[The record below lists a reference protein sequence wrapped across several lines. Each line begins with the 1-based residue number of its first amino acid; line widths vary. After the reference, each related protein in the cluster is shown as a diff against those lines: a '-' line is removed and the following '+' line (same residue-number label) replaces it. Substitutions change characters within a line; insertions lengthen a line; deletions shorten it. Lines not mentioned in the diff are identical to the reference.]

1 MDNETRRFW
10 ELEYGVDLT
19 LPYTNQSI
27 STIKDVTT
35 DKKARFISFSGT
47 AGEKLREHFENNGI
61 RIEGEGSKP
70 PQDPDRVVVGALD
83 GLAPEARTALEAK
96 LGRPLAAGDVL
107 KLSDFADL
115 GAGAARD
122 WLDGLPHAADVAM
135 DVVSGPTN
143 RFSRIGEALAH
154 VNASRGKVILE
165 PEMLRDAPQPV
176 RDAVEKKLGGPV
188 SETRVV
194 KLADFADPKL
204 AEARD
209 WLTSLRENQGDADNV
224 VVRKGDA
231 VPAEAKPAVDAYLK
245 TAKLAG
251 KDDAVV
257 RISEVAGPDDASTNA
272 ARAWLRTLRANQKD
286 TGLVVL
292 SVSDT
297 RVLKMVKEYLTR
309 VQGIKEDEIAMV
321 FSDTEYLR
329 NNVPEAK
336 VAEQMNLDAL
346 NDGRA
351 RVLVLDTR
359 VGGRG
364 LDLNFKGER
373 GSLDPKAFRGYTSF
387 EMLIVDPQKM
397 SQVHLLQ
404 AEGRI
409 DVGRVL
415 PGAHREFSLV
425 MDVQSVQ
432 GERVFRDMVANDPFF
447 VNERSNDPKFLEF
460 EKARGG
466 KADWAMFHDYIRS
479 RAAEGSADGALLAEQ
494 YQDAVK
500 RNLEIQ
506 QGEVEEN
513 QLRSSSVLTDQL
525 KTGGK
530 YPGLEGM
537 R

>member
-1 MDNETRRFW
+1 FWSLSSSLLWPGKTGSSSWVRTELLRQLHGFYEDPAGIRMDSRTGRINVVHNGQWFESMDNETRRFW

-47 AGEKLREHFENNGI
+47 AGEKLREHFEANGI
-61 RIEGEGSKP
+61 RIEGQGSTAP
-70 PQDPDRVVVGALD
+70 PVVDMDIVAGPTNRFGRIGQALADVTASRGEVLVDSLD
-83 GLAPEARTALEAK
+83 GASPQARDAIEKKLGGPLTEAR
-96 LGRPLAAGDVL
+96 VL
-107 KLSDFADL
+107 KLSDFA
-115 GAGAARD
+115 
-122 WLDGLPHAADVAM
+122 
-135 DVVSGPTN
+135 GP
-143 RFSRIGEALAH
+143 GQAEAL
-154 VNASRGKVILE
+154 
-165 PEMLRDAPQPV
+165 
-176 RDAVEKKLGGPV
+176 
-188 SETRVV
+188 
-194 KLADFADPKL
+194 DFL
-204 AEARD
+204 
-209 WLTSLRENQGDADNV
+209 SGLREESGDADNV
-224 VVRKGDA
+224 VLRRGDA
-231 VPAEAKPAVDAYLK
+231 VPSEAKPAIDSYLK
-245 TAKLAG
+245 AQKLAG

-257 RISEVAGPDDASTNA
+257 RISEVNGPDDASTSA
-272 ARAWLRTLRANQKD
+272 ARKWLRDLRANQKD
-286 TGLVVL
+286 TSLVVL

-297 RVLKMVKEYLTR
+297 RVLKMVREYLTR
-309 VQGIKEDEIAMV
+309 VAGIKEDQIAMV

-346 NDGRA
+346 NEGKA
-351 RVLVLDTR
+351 RVLILDTR

-373 GSLDPKAFRGYTSF
+373 GSLDPKAFRGYTNF

-415 PGAHREFSLV
+415 PGARRDFSLV
-425 MDVQSVQ
+425 MDVKSVQ
-432 GERVFRDMVANDPFF
+432 GERVFRDMIANEPFF
-447 VNERSNDPKFLEF
+447 SQLRSDPQFVAF
-460 EKARGG
+460 ETARGG
-466 KADWAMFHDYIRS
+466 KADWAMFHDYIRQ
-479 RAAEGSADGALLAEQ
+479 RAADGTADGALLAEQ
-494 YQDAVK
+494 YEDVVK

-530 YPGLEGM
+530 YPGVEGM